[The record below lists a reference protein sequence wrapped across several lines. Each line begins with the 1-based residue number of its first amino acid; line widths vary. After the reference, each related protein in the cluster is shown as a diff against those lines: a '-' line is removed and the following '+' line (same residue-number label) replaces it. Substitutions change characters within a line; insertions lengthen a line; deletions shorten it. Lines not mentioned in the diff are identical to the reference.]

1 MNVAQFQGIVQVEV
15 RFADEERGGHDK
27 KLGET
32 RISRV
37 VSEISRLERNSQK
50 NVATSRGDVKRTHS
64 LNVPLTRCKMLTE

>member
-1 MNVAQFQGIVQVEV
+1 MHGRHAISGIVQMHVEV
-15 RFADEERGGHDK
+15 RFADEEKGRHGK

-50 NVATSRGDVKRTHS
+50 NVATS
-64 LNVPLTRCKMLTE
+64 